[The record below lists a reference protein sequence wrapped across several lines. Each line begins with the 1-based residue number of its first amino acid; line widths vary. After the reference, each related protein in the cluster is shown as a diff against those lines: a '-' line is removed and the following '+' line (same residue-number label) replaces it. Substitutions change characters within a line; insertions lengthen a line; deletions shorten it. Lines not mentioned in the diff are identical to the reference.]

1 MKKIKISELPLYS
14 SLKGLYTIGT
24 TDKNQSVKVSLEFVE
39 TTTAQAIKDT
49 QDATSAAIADN
60 KQATDTAV
68 KTAQDATDKA
78 LDAKAQADTA
88 TANAKTATQ
97 NANTATAKAN
107 TAAANADTATSKANA
122 AATLAE
128 SSAAKATTA
137 ITNANKATQEANTAK
152 TETIEAT
159 NKATIATT
167 NANKAAENAL
177 GAKAD
182 ITAML
187 QRLIP
192 TGLEVS
198 CINRITV
205 SNPQP
210 VYIKAVLTPTD
221 ALKNI
226 IYISDNRACF
236 VTTDGRIRV
245 LSEGVSTIQVIP
257 TCNTALAKTITIE
270 VGKPFARL
278 NTLKSLRLSSAK
290 AFLFT

>member
-49 QDATSAAIADN
+49 QDAAEN
-60 KQATDTAV
+60 
-68 KTAQDATDKA
+68 A

-107 TAAANADTATSKANA
+107 TAATNADTATSKANA

-137 ITNANKATQEANTAK
+137 TTNANKATQEANTAK

-221 ALKNI
+221 ALNNI
-226 IYISDNRACF
+226 IYISDNKACF

-290 AFLFT
+290 AFIFT